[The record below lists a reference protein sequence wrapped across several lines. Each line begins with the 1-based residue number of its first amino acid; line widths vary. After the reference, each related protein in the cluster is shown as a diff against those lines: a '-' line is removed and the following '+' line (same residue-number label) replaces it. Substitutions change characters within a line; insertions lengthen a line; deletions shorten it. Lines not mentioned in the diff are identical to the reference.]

1 MNEKRETETASSTT
15 TATHFY
21 RYAVMASDNI
31 NIKYIYIYSVL
42 RYMYVWRGVFICGS
56 QKVFPFHTHSHSER
70 DADDCF
76 RRRFVLAIS
85 SHMLSNDLNKEIPI
99 CLIYALWLKHTH
111 IRTLSIGTIFRSYFA
126 STQNPFFSFRIFFVF
141 VSLYPLSFIIR
152 HFCFSFCRI
161 FSLVTFSF
169 SMQ

>member
-31 NIKYIYIYSVL
+31 NIKYIYIFSVL

-56 QKVFPFHTHSHSER
+56 QKVFPFHTHRAR

-126 STQNPFFSFRIFFVF
+126 STQNPFFFLSHLFRVRF
-141 VSLYPLSFIIR
+141 PLSFILYHQTLLFFLLLDILSR
-152 HFCFSFCRI
+152 YI
-161 FSLVTFSF
+161 FSF